1 MTHRRLHGALPP
13 LNEYLRMSARAPSAP
28 QRRRILVYDS
38 GWWSDGAPRSI
49 SGGILGIALLLCLD
63 VPDAARAAA
72 QSDRAGGGRRK
83 ATRVRH
89 ARASALALRRAP
101 RVRPQPEQMER

>member
-28 QRRRILVYDS
+28 QRRGILVYDS

-49 SGGILGIALLLCLD
+49 SGGILGIALLLCFAC
-63 VPDAARAAA
+63 DAARQAAL
-72 QSDRAGGGRRK
+72 QPLVSPP
-83 ATRVRH
+83 VW
-89 ARASALALRRAP
+89 LRGSSWRCVDLYA
-101 RVRPQPEQMER
+101 